1 MAEKSVKQP
10 GGMRP
15 WLRVLLGVSLALN
28 LLIVGLMGGAM
39 IMRGKWQEHHRTR
52 LEMVGGPMTRALSR
66 ADRRAMGREMQQ
78 RFGNRQTMHEQMRA
92 GMQGLIADLKAVP
105 FDPQAVANYMAGHH
119 AEFNARLE
127 QGQALLL
134 QRLTNMSDAERVA
147 YADRLLMELQQGRH
161 DRNPGD

>member
-39 IMRGKWQEHHRTR
+39 VMRGKWQEHHKTR
-52 LEMVGGPMTRALSR
+52 LEMMGGPMTRALSR
-66 ADRRAMGREMQQ
+66 EDRRAMGREMRQN
-78 RFGNRQTMHEQMRA
+78 FGNRQTMHEEMRA
-92 GMQGLIADLKAVP
+92 GMEDLIADLKAVP
-105 FDPQAVANYMAGHH
+105 FEAQAVANYMAGHH

-134 QRLTNMSDAERVA
+134 QRLTKMDDAERAA
-147 YADRLLMELQQGRH
+147 YADRLLTVLQQGRH
-161 DRNPGD
+161 GDKPLE